1 MDKKIKKL
9 FLLIGIFLLLLLILS
24 GVKYW
29 NRRQEEKQEKETEA
43 ARVYVTD
50 LKDISEISYNV
61 GNGEFTFVKKDGTWV
76 YMEDEDFPLKQSV
89 PEQIADTFGKL
100 EAERELKDGDDL
112 GDYGLTE
119 PAYTVS
125 LTIADG
131 QQTVIN
137 FGNAVDD
144 SYYLTVEES
153 GIVYTAAASVL
164 DELQYTM
171 DELAQFDTYPTIGSG
186 NLVKETITEDGKTT
200 TYDSENDDDTENI
213 AVVAGGLGAV
223 KLEAAADYSAAD
235 EDLVKY
241 GLDEDSRITV
251 NVLYTEDDMEKELIL
266 YIGNENGDEKRYV
279 MVDDSR
285 IVYLISNAV
294 CDNILN
300 KGDES

>member
-43 ARVYVTD
+43 ARVYLTD